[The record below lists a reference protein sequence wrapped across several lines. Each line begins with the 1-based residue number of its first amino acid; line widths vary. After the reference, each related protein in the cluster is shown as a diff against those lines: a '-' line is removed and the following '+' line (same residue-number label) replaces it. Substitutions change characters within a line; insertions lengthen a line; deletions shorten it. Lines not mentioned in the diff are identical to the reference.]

1 MTPDTSPKTLAE
13 ATLDTLIGDYVER
26 KIANSLDTGEEF
38 KSEIR
43 TKLDYIDG
51 QIQQVNSSLHDV
63 INRVCAL
70 EESAGNA
77 NAVTLDEFTSLKDNV
92 KRGLKYELTSLKD
105 AVKQGLESTLKSL
118 SD

>member
-1 MTPDTSPKTLAE
+1 MTPDTFPKTFAE

-38 KSEIR
+38 KAEIR
-43 TKLDYIDG
+43 AKLDHIDG
-51 QIQQVNSSLHDV
+51 QIQQINSSLHDV

-77 NAVTLDEFTSLKDNV
+77 NAVTLDEFTSLKD
-92 KRGLKYELTSLKD
+92 